1 MDEQMDGV
9 RKRREGREGGGGSGI
24 RDVLMNQTIAFFNRI
39 SISPK
44 LRWIEETAAL
54 QTYIDNVWS

>member
-1 MDEQMDGV
+1 MDGA
-9 RKRREGREGGGGSGI
+9 RKRGEGREGGGGGGI
-24 RDVLMNQTIAFFNRI
+24 RDVLMNQTIAFSNRI

-44 LRWIEETAAL
+44 LRWIKETAAL

>member
-1 MDEQMDGV
+1 MDGV
-9 RKRREGREGGGGSGI
+9 RKRREGREGGGSGI

>member
-1 MDEQMDGV
+1 MDEQMDGA
-9 RKRREGREGGGGSGI
+9 RTGGEGREGGGGGI
-24 RDVLMNQTIAFFNRI
+24 RDVLMNQKIAFSNRI

-44 LRWIEETAAL
+44 LRWIKETAAL

>member
-1 MDEQMDGV
+1 MDGV
-9 RKRREGREGGGGSGI
+9 RKRREGREGGGGGSGI